1 MLLRSNLG
9 DMLWPDD
16 QRDMRPEEQR
26 DELPDELRQA
36 LMTLRRAMGVVAV
49 AVALVMIVV
58 TWRV

>member
-1 MLLRSNLG
+1 
-9 DMLWPDD
+9 MLWPDD
-16 QRDMRPEEQR
+16 QRDLRPEEQR
-26 DELPDELRQA
+26 DELPEELRQA